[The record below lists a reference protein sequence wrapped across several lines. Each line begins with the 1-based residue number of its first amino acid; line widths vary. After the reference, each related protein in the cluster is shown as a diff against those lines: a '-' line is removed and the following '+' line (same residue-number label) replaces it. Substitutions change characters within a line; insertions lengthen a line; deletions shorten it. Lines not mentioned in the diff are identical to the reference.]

1 MNLFSKAAL
10 FLAAAGLSAAM
21 VPAQAAPA
29 R

>member
-1 MNLFSKAAL
+1 MMCKKIHAFTLAL
-10 FLAAAGLSAAM
+10 SLAAIM